1 MEKKL
6 NIGNVVLTVVAVLL
20 IGLFGFIIYNDNRLQ
35 SHSAVEVRT
44 DPAYEQ
50 LITENMEKIQKVINN
65 NLNSIVFYGDEY
77 LGNNAI
83 ASGLQN
89 IFDKE
94 LFSDINSL
102 TEKYPRVIGYKLS
115 IPVINFEVHDESIDT
130 IMARLGIVTTV
141 VGKSCVIPADT
152 ETGIEIELNKAGANT
167 TMKFSGQT
175 YIHLGTVTINDIEGS
190 ISSSED
196 NEDVYIFKRTSPGK
210 ETKIKSGTKVY
221 FESFQQYKN
230 ALPIIFFGNNDF
242 ANTQQYMNYIRAIIQ
257 RQDNKEKYIIIC
269 RTKANSELDTA
280 MTELYGNNY
289 IRTDDEIDYKDMSE
303 KIYSRMKLLKYT
315 NRVANSVEGAK
326 RRLFEESSEASE

>member
-6 NIGNVVLTVVAVLL
+6 NIGNIILTVVAVLL

-83 ASGLQN
+83 ASELQN

-115 IPVINFEVHDESIDT
+115 IPVINFEVHNESIDT
-130 IMARLGIVTTV
+130 IMARLGIVTSV

-167 TMKFSGQT
+167 P
-175 YIHLGTVTINDIEGS
+175 E
-190 ISSSED
+190 
-196 NEDVYIFKRTSPGK
+196 VYPFQKT
-210 ETKIKSGTKVY
+210 TKMY
-221 FESFQQYKN
+221 
-230 ALPIIFFGNNDF
+230 
-242 ANTQQYMNYIRAIIQ
+242 
-257 RQDNKEKYIIIC
+257 
-269 RTKANSELDTA
+269 
-280 MTELYGNNY
+280 
-289 IRTDDEIDYKDMSE
+289 
-303 KIYSRMKLLKYT
+303 IYSKEHLPVRKQK
-315 NRVANSVEGAK
+315 
-326 RRLFEESSEASE
+326 